1 MILKKKLK
9 QKFIEWSIF
18 LSKISFSFLALTPL
32 SFFPVDCPYVGWV
45 FHFGCWLSFL
55 TILIELY
62 CLNLK
67 RIFSLRKYSLRIIF
81 KMALKAILQFSWW
94 LARLA
99 GVTGGHGR
107 YQIFVHRIWV
117 KSSVAEILWIY
128 SEPRSSVF
136 CAATFV
142 YQSHCFF
149 ISNNLIFCFCL
160 HFAFSSIDFF
170 LFPSCWP
177 LWEFVFVAV
186 PSTVCLEN
194 PIWALVLWLKFGYV
208 VDSKGRG
215 QK

>member
-1 MILKKKLK
+1 M
-9 QKFIEWSIF
+9 
-18 LSKISFSFLALTPL
+18 
-32 SFFPVDCPYVGWV
+32 
-45 FHFGCWLSFL
+45 SFL

-67 RIFSLRKYSLRIIF
+67 RMFSPRKCSSRIIF
-81 KMALKAILQFSWW
+81 KMAWRPYYSFLGGLGK
-94 LARLA
+94 LA

-107 YQIFVHRIWV
+107 YQTFVHRIWM
-117 KSSVAEILWIY
+117 KCSVAEILWIY
-128 SEPRSSVF
+128 TEPHSSV
-136 CAATFV
+136 CCSATFV
-142 YQSHCFF
+142 YRSHCFF

-186 PSTVCLEN
+186 LSTVCLEN

-208 VDSKGRG
+208 VD
-215 QK
+215 